1 MLKFLIVDDHPLF
14 RDALRGTIGQTF
26 TDATILE
33 ASSVDEGISTAD
45 SHDDIDLVLFDL
57 SMPGMQGFSGLLSL
71 RTRFPKLPV
80 VVISAL
86 DDERIVNE
94 AISHGAIGFI
104 PKSSPKP
111 ELTSALK
118 ETIAGNVYVPPD
130 MRGNGAG
137 DGKAKVSEKDDLS
150 EKLGSLTPQQL
161 RVLQLL
167 GTGKL
172 NKEIAYELDIAETT
186 VKAHVSAILR
196 KLNVYSRTQ
205 AVIVARKLQFEEILG
220 GPDTQHGGEFPSE
233 QG

>member
-26 TDATILE
+26 SDATILE
-33 ASSVDEGISTAD
+33 ASSVDEGIAAAEAN
-45 SHDDIDLVLFDL
+45 DDIDLVLFDL
-57 SMPGMQGFSGLLSL
+57 SMPGMQGFSGLLTI

-94 AISHGAIGFI
+94 ALSHGAIGFI

-118 ETIAGNVYVPPD
+118 ETIAGNVYVPPE
-130 MRGNGAG
+130 MRAG
-137 DGKAKVSEKDDLS
+137 SPEAKAKSTDKDDLS

-220 GPDTQHGGEFPSE
+220 GPDTQHGGGF
-233 QG
+233 